1 MILDTKQAKKDLK
14 ALDKLN
20 LKIKFK
26 DKASLTELKDILM
39 QVKTFGNNLKKNY
52 PEIKT
57 NDFEIDRLST
67 DLNNAFYKERI
78 SRKKLKEIFAYTTD
92 IMHFH
97 VLNSL
102 AAQLSRLSIS

>member
-1 MILDTKQAKKDLK
+1 MILDIKQLKKDLA
-14 ALDKLN
+14 ALDKSN

-26 DKASLTELKDILM
+26 DKVSLTELKDILI
-39 QVKTFGNNLKKNY
+39 QTKAFGNNLKKSHPNI
-52 PEIKT
+52 ETK
-57 NDFEIDRLST
+57 DFEIDRLVT

-97 VLNSL
+97 VYQSL
-102 AAQLSRLSIS
+102 SAQLSRF